1 MTTNGVILFFYTF
14 PSSNNMF
21 MKQKI
26 LFAIILLSTL
36 SIKAQEKLPTE
47 ALPIAF
53 VDVDSVLVYYNL
65 VKDVNQRLAT
75 ESRILQQAI
84 DTKQAQHDSDIDNFT
99 KRINS
104 NDFASAERAQL
115 EYERI
120 QKQEKSIE
128 DLKNAHQNKQV
139 NQKAE
144 LFNRVNDSLLVNLKE
159 YNKAA
164 DYQVIF
170 TNKGMD
176 NILLAKDQ
184 YNITDKIIRQMNS
197 RYKKELPE

>member
-1 MTTNGVILFFYTF
+1 
-14 PSSNNMF
+14 